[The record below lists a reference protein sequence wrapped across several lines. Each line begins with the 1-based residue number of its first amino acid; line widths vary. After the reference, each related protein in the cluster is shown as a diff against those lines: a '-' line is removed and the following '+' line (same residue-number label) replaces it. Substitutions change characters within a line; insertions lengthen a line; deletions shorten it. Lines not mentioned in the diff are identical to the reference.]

1 MNINEP
7 IAKPR
12 QLHTVTMGDITT
24 LGERLRR
31 LRTGKG
37 WTLDQLAEE
46 AGVSKGLL
54 SGIENGHNM
63 PSGKVALKLAN
74 ALEASVDFLLKGDG
88 DEEAD
93 AAPAPKA
100 VEVPREL
107 AALAEVQNW
116 SFQKVRALLDA
127 RDAVVARRSDQPRR
141 PFTTK
146 DWKVLAERL
155 APYLDDK
162 DK

>member
-1 MNINEP
+1 
-7 IAKPR
+7 
-12 QLHTVTMGDITT
+12 MGDTTT
-24 LGERLRR
+24 LGERLRQ
-31 LRTGKG
+31 LRTGKR
-37 WTLDQLAEE
+37 WTLDQLAQE

-54 SGIENGHNM
+54 SGIENGHNQ

-74 ALEASVDFLLKGDG
+74 ALGASVDYLLQGG
-88 DEEAD
+88 AE
-93 AAPAPKA
+93 PAPGPAKS
-100 VEVPREL
+100 VEVPKEL
-107 AALAEVQNW
+107 VALAEARNW
-116 SFQKVRALLDA
+116 SFPKVRALLDA

-146 DWKVLAERL
+146 DWEELAERL